1 MEGKIKITTVKL
13 SNSTKNRIDKLRSYP
28 KESYDSVLNRMLG
41 ILNICKIN
49 PEKARA
55 RLMGVD
61 RQNRRNKRAEREL
74 SS

>member
-1 MEGKIKITTVKL
+1 MESKIKITTVKL
-13 SNSTKNRIDKLRSYP
+13 LNTTKNRLDKLRSYP

-55 RLMGVD
+55 MLRGVD
-61 RQNRRNKRAEREL
+61 MQNRRNKRDEREL
-74 SS
+74 N